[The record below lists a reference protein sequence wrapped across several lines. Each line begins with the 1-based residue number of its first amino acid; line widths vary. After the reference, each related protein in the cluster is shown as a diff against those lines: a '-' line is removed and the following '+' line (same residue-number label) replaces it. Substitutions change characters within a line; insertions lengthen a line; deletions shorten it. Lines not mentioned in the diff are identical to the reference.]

1 MVNSR
6 GDPAV
11 IAQLTSLE
19 RLWWGD
25 GGSYHVALSEAEK
38 QVIRENMPNAECQLG
53 VLNPTSMGWRKGK
66 LYYEMR
72 DVLGMPYFGQ

>member
-6 GDPAV
+6 GDPDV
-11 IAQLTSLE
+11 IVQLTSLE

-25 GGSYHVALSEAEK
+25 GGSYHVELSNADK
-38 QVIRENMPNAECQLG
+38 DRIRAAMPNAELQLG

-72 DVLGMPYFGQ
+72 DILGMPYFGQ